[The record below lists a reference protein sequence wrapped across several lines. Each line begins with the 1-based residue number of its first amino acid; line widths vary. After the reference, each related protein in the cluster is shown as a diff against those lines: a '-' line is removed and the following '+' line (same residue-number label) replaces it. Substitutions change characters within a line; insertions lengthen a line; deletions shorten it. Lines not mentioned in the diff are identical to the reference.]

1 LELELDLELEL
12 ELDWEAGRGGRRM
25 SGRQE
30 VAGGEEGEVGEAGAG
45 DKVRGARCGVDVG
58 GGRCVLIMAVSRPR

>member
-1 LELELDLELEL
+1 
-12 ELDWEAGRGGRRM
+12 M

-30 VAGGEEGEVGEAGAG
+30 VAGGEEGGVGEAGAG

-58 GGRCVLIMAVSRPR
+58 GGRCVLIMAVSRPRWEVWVWSRSWGWGCEVGGGQ